1 MTHPNPKQKDEIAL
15 FCSFLTA
22 SFLSSSVSYW
32 SKNSTDL
39 NTVNMSTRFVMI
51 DCVFVFI
58 WKIYCYVFK
67 NQVFNLYFFEFV
79 WIIIPF
85 SWHIIYFLLWSIFLL
100 FQITFFHIDL
110 LVLQFPFIL
119 LDQMTS
125 QVIVLH

>member
-15 FCSFLTA
+15 FCSFHTA

-119 LDQMTS
+119 LDQMTWL
-125 QVIVLH
+125 VIV